1 MAPITLQMIRSRA
14 EHNEG
19 MVSNLEEIALHQQNI
34 EKIELLGFICKH
46 LKILYL
52 QNNLIGKLQNLNKLK
67 ELEYL
72 NMAVNNIIKI
82 ENLQRCESLSRLD
95 LTVNFVD
102 KAGLLSIHSLR
113 ANYRLADLF
122 LLGNPCADWPGY
134 RPYVIAT
141 LPQLKRL
148 DGQDITP
155 TERILAN
162 QEYGGLC
169 ERLREELVAD
179 GIDPD
184 KAAEVEDDGLLD
196 GDIPEVGYLDANG
209 EMIRP
214 WCREA
219 RILEHREAEK
229 QRIEAEEKKRSSTRR
244 VFETESSTKPQRRD
258 DFPEIKEGDKIWQ
271 KNEGDYDWAL
281 RESDDG
287 AAMVLEVKVSR
298 FMDTSLIKADVQPT
312 YVRLLIKGRLLQ
324 LELGVEVCPDRS
336 TATRSKATG
345 SLLLTMP
352 KADPRQSSI
361 FGPCPTTQRAAPSA
375 KQEPTLLAPGKRSKP
390 KGTATTDT
398 DRGGDF
404 FIKEARVAA
413 VQIGDDVDGEDDDF
427 VPPL

>member
-209 EMIRP
+209 G
-214 WCREA
+214 
-219 RILEHREAEK
+219 
-229 QRIEAEEKKRSSTRR
+229 
-244 VFETESSTKPQRRD
+244 D
-258 DFPEIKEGDKIWQ
+258 DPPVVPGGQDPRAS
-271 KNEGDYDWAL
+271 GG
-281 RESDDG
+281 G
-287 AAMVLEVKVSR
+287 AADQNR
-298 FMDTSLIKADVQPT
+298 T
-312 YVRLLIKGRLLQ
+312 
-324 LELGVEVCPDRS
+324 
-336 TATRSKATG
+336 
-345 SLLLTMP
+345 
-352 KADPRQSSI
+352 
-361 FGPCPTTQRAAPSA
+361 PS
-375 KQEPTLLAPGKRSKP
+375 PW
-390 KGTATTDT
+390 
-398 DRGGDF
+398 
-404 FIKEARVAA
+404 
-413 VQIGDDVDGEDDDF
+413 
-427 VPPL
+427 